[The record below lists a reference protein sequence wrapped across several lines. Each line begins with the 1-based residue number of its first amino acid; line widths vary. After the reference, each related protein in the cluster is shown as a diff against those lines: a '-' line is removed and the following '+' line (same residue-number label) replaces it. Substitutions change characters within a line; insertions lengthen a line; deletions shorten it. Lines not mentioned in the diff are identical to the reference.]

1 MASLIFPDRPKGMH
15 WRRYDRLRRQHD
27 QAVQDSIGTL
37 AACAKRMLSRLTAK
51 SSRRC
56 LRLLSSRFRRRH
68 RRNGRHRLPS
78 SSSTPRR
85 PSAPTEAGGARAWP
99 LRLGVGVVVQ
109 VGVAV
114 AMAVVVQVGWRLG
127 WWLESRGLGWW
138 ELGVAAPSPSGSGH
152 RGAGD
157 THADASLT
165 SPRGLGLRAGAC
177 ASTAALSSLRKR
189 IDSALERG
197 SKSGTCFADP
207 LVPALRSTGSAT
219 DCLNCPDF
227 VDR

>member
-85 PSAPTEAGGARAWP
+85 PSAPTEAGGGPGVAATAW
-99 LRLGVGVVVQ
+99 GGGCGAGWGGGCDGGCGAGWVAVGVVAGITR
-109 VGVAV
+109 VGV
-114 AMAVVVQVGWRLG
+114 VGV
-127 WWLESRGLGWW
+127 
-138 ELGVAAPSPSGSGH
+138 GVAAPSPSGSGH

-189 IDSALERG
+189 IEFRARARL
-197 SKSGTCFADP
+197 
-207 LVPALRSTGSAT
+207 
-219 DCLNCPDF
+219 
-227 VDR
+227 

>member
-1 MASLIFPDRPKGMH
+1 MGAIAYHHHRQPLAGPRH
-15 WRRYDRLRRQHD
+15 LRR
-27 QAVQDSIGTL
+27 L
-37 AACAKRMLSRLTAK
+37 
-51 SSRRC
+51 
-56 LRLLSSRFRRRH
+56 
-68 RRNGRHRLPS
+68 
-78 SSSTPRR
+78 
-85 PSAPTEAGGARAWP
+85 GGARAWP

-197 SKSGTCFADP
+197 SESGTCFADP
-207 LVPALRSTGSAT
+207 HSPWSPRFAPPAPQRIA
-219 DCLNCPDF
+219 
-227 VDR
+227 